1 MLFVEDLLEAAV
13 SLETDSDNP
22 VVLHETSLCADGM
35 KFHPMCDLVETVGLG
50 GMGETG

>member
-13 SLETDSDNP
+13 SLETDSENP
-22 VVLHETSLCADGM
+22 VALHETSLRADGM

-50 GMGETG
+50 GTGETG